1 MYASQRRRLLLTLS
15 IVLCGM
21 VVAMVA
27 AGHFVEQN
35 ALHDES
41 ATVRRQL
48 RLYAQALQQRIDRYR
63 TLPQILALDPE
74 LRAAVSGPLSP
85 AQVDALNRKLERA
98 NNVTQS
104 STLTLIN
111 RDGVALAASNW
122 RAPRSNVGVDYAFR
136 PYYQQALATGSGSG
150 SFYGIGMTTSEPG
163 YFLSQAIVG
172 GTGQVQGVVVIKI
185 ALAALE
191 REWLQ
196 TPDIVLASDAH
207 DVVFLASR
215 PEWRYRVLAPLSD
228 RDRRELQSTRQY
240 ADQELR
246 PLRRRL
252 IEQTGYGCWPTSA
265 TRRSARRC
273 CGRPWKCPKAAGTC
287 IYCTTPASVPLPAA
301 QPQSPPPAHG
311 WRWPCCGCSCS
322 NSGGCRRCASVAG
335 TNWKPCCSNT
345 PKNCA
350 PRRTAWSLPPSR
362 PMPV

>member
-15 IVLCGM
+15 IVLGGM

-48 RLYAQALQQRIDRYR
+48 RLYAQALQQRIDRHR

-136 PYYQQALATGSGSG
+136 PYYQQALATGSGS
-150 SFYGIGMTTSEPG
+150 FYGIGMTTSEPG

-172 GTGQVQGVVVIKI
+172 GAGQVQGVVVIKI

-215 PEWRYRVLAPLSD
+215 SEWRYRVLAPLSD

-252 IEQTGYGCWPTSA
+252 IEQTGDGGVLA
-265 TRRSARRC
+265 DIRD
-273 CGRPWKCPKAAGTC
+273 
-287 IYCTTPASVPLPAA
+287 
-301 QPQSPPPAHG
+301 PP
-311 WRWPCCGCSCS
+311 
-322 NSGGCRRCASVAG
+322 
-335 TNWKPCCSNT
+335 
-345 PKNCA
+345 
-350 PRRTAWSLPPSR
+350 
-362 PMPV
+362 

>member
-15 IVLCGM
+15 IVLGGM

-48 RLYAQALQQRIDRYR
+48 RLYAQALQQRIDRHR

-136 PYYQQALATGSGSG
+136 PYYQQALATGSGS
-150 SFYGIGMTTSEPG
+150 FYGIGMTTSEPG

-172 GTGQVQGVVVIKI
+172 GAGQVQGVVVIKI

-252 IEQTGYGCWPTSA
+252 IEQT
-265 TRRSARRC
+265 
-273 CGRPWKCPKAAGTC
+273 
-287 IYCTTPASVPLPAA
+287 
-301 QPQSPPPAHG
+301 
-311 WRWPCCGCSCS
+311 
-322 NSGGCRRCASVAG
+322 
-335 TNWKPCCSNT
+335 
-345 PKNCA
+345 
-350 PRRTAWSLPPSR
+350 
-362 PMPV
+362 